1 MARVYVCRY
10 GLPLAK
16 GIGLGEL
23 ALADCVSKLKV
34 VKTAYLGGTTAK
46 VQFGDPGDSL
56 AKIKGFGHVVVLIA
70 DPEAT
75 ANGWHAGYYLS
86 AVPARE
92 AAARLGKKLP
102 PPPDPSAAPP
112 STSSTTA

>member
-23 ALADCVSKLKV
+23 ALADCVTKLKV
-34 VKTAYLGGTTAK
+34 VKTAYLGGPTAK
-46 VQFGDPGDSL
+46 VQFGDPEDPL
-56 AKIKGFGHVVVLIA
+56 ARVIKGFGHVVVLIA
-70 DPEAT
+70 EPEAT
-75 ANGWHAGYYLS
+75 ANGWKAGYYLAS
-86 AVPARE
+86 VPARE

-102 PPPDPSAAPP
+102 PPPDPSAAP
-112 STSSTTA
+112 TSSTTTA